1 MKYFEQEGFHRLS
14 ANEVDPRNQ
23 VLCLFLGHQTPFF
36 LSQQSSF
43 RFTAKLGRKYR
54 VPICFILCPPQFP
67 LLMSC
72 IHSCDTFVIIDD
84 PVLILSLT
92 KNYSLQQDSL
102 CCTVLWDLTNA
113 YHVSTIMSSYRV
125 VSLPPKSTVFYP
137 FILPTPRPLVTNDL
151 FIVSIV
157 LPFLEY
163 HILGIMKYV
172 PFSDWLL

>member
-14 ANEVDPRNQ
+14 ANEVDPGNQ

-36 LSQQSSF
+36 FKLVEQFQVYRKIGQKVQSSHM
-43 RFTAKLGRKYR
+43 LH
-54 VPICFILCPPQFP
+54 P
-67 LLMSC
+67 LPSTVSPFDVL
-72 IHSCDTFVIIDD
+72 HSCDTFVIIDD